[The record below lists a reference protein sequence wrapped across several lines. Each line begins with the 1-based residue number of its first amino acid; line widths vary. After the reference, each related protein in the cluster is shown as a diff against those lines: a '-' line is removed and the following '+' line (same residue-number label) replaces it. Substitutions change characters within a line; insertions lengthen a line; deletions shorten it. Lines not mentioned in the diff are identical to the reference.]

1 MRSFLLTLFF
11 MVILSQSAFSGPLD
25 DAYKSYIGEDYEEAI
40 IKAKNVNQNDEA
52 LYFLGLV
59 YMKMGNFP
67 QSREYFLKL
76 MHNFPRSVIC
86 EEASMK
92 IADSYFLEGD
102 FSKAKALYKEVEK
115 KYPASNYKPVIYSK
129 LAQTAEKEGQ
139 WDEKK
144 KYLGLLKE
152 KYSLGNELNLADFG
166 EVKEDFFTI
175 QVGAFSSR
183 KNALNMRNELSA
195 KYDTYLLEE
204 KKENYTLYKVRLG
217 KFKTRSEAEKI
228 WGRLVKQGYPAHIYP

>member
-1 MRSFLLTLFF
+1 MRIFLLTLATVAMF
-11 MVILSQSAFSGPLD
+11 SQYAFAGALD
-25 DAYKSYIGEDYEEAI
+25 EAYKNYLSEDYEEAV
-40 IKAKNVNQNDEA
+40 IKAKNVNANDES

-59 YMKMGNFP
+59 YMKMGNYP

-76 MHNFPRSVIC
+76 MQNYPRSSLYQ
-86 EEASMK
+86 EASLK
-92 IADSYFLEGD
+92 LADTYFIEGD
-102 FSKAKALYKEVEK
+102 FPKAKALYKEVEK
-115 KYPASNYKPVIYSK
+115 KYPSSDYRPVIYLK
-129 LAQTAEKEGQ
+129 LAQVAEKEGQ

-144 KYLGLLKE
+144 KYLTLLKE
-152 KYSLGNELNLADFG
+152 KYPSNNEIFVADAG
-166 EVKEDFFTI
+166 EAKEDFFTI

-183 KNALNMRNELSA
+183 KNALNMRNELSV

-217 KFKTRSEAEKI
+217 KFKTRKEAEKI